1 MKQIEITVQVNN
13 TLEEIDSILKNQK
26 FKLIRRSKVKDKYM
40 TTNLK
45 ALTKE
50 NILTILS
57 KCVLLRYLNVDN
69 KNIFK
74 KITYKNKQY
83 KDNIVISEEKISI
96 NIDDLENAEKLFSK
110 LGFETIIN
118 VNYDV
123 IVYEKNGLELALQNV
138 ENLGLLLEYE
148 SPIDYSNFSDEKI
161 LKEKEKMQEEIKKL
175 NINIGNN
182 YDIKK
187 AYELVLMKMNK

>member
-96 NIDDLENAEKLFSK
+96 NIDNLENAEKLFSK

>member
-110 LGFETIIN
+110 LGFKTIIN

-123 IVYEKNGLELALQNV
+123 IVYEKNGLELAFQNV

-148 SPIDYSNFSDEKI
+148 SPIDCSNFSDEKI

>member
-69 KNIFK
+69 KKIFK

-96 NIDDLENAEKLFSK
+96 NIDNLENAEKLFSK

>member
-123 IVYEKNGLELALQNV
+123 IVYEKNGLELAFQNV

-148 SPIDYSNFSDEKI
+148 SPIDCSNFSDEKI
-161 LKEKEKMQEEIKKL
+161 LKEKEKMQE
-175 NINIGNN
+175 
-182 YDIKK
+182 
-187 AYELVLMKMNK
+187 

>member
-161 LKEKEKMQEEIKKL
+161 LKEKENMQEEIKKL

>member
-123 IVYEKNGLELALQNV
+123 IVYEKNGLELAFQNV